1 MSDIERLRQL
11 TENCRNE
18 KNQHMI
24 GNIEIIY
31 HETWFPDMQKRA
43 EKGFPFIN
51 IELFGYP
58 SDMVARFLHTKG
70 YTVDFDHSSNQ
81 VSW

>member
-51 IELFGYP
+51 EKFTLLKYFSLILKVSSVEL
-58 SDMVARFLHTKG
+58 
-70 YTVDFDHSSNQ
+70 SSTTII
-81 VSW
+81 SKFK